1 MDKKLN
7 FGGGTARL
15 LDDPKGYV
23 FSMITATYVWLDN
36 LLYVE
41 ELAKRGQS
49 GYTELYY
56 EMLAEKLG
64 PLLKGRLERS
74 HHRRRQ
80 LLVHGLDG
88 RRPAGAQVGLPGARP
103 APMILYGRVSPCAT
117 SADDRRGEVFPFR
130 RGADRALPP
139 EGQLR
144 LGARSSAATGA
155 RSSTSRYKF
164 TGRHDDA
171 EDLTQEIFLKVFRS
185 LEKFNRDAD
194 FSTWLSSVARN
205 YCIDHYRASKREKE
219 VLVEDL
225 VAFDLAPASS
235 GSSPHRA
242 LEDRDR
248 RSFLRRGL
256 EALPDKL
263 REAVVLRDLQGLSY
277 QEMADRLG
285 LPEGT
290 VKSRINRG
298 REELS
303 RLLLRAQ
310 QPRNGDGA
318 GAAAL
323 PARR

>member
-1 MDKKLN
+1 MTDEGKSSPSDAELIERCLQKDNSAWELVV
-7 FGGGTARL
+7 ARY
-15 LDDPKGYV
+15 KRKV
-23 FSMITATYVWLDN
+23 FHI
-36 LLYVE
+36 
-41 ELAKRGQS
+41 G
-49 GYTELYY
+49 
-56 EMLAEKLG
+56 
-64 PLLKGRLERS
+64 
-74 HHRRRQ
+74 
-80 LLVHGLDG
+80 
-88 RRPAGAQVGLPGARP
+88 
-103 APMILYGRVSPCAT
+103 
-117 SADDRRGEVFPFR
+117 
-130 RGADRALPP
+130 
-139 EGQLR
+139 
-144 LGARSSAATGA
+144 
-155 RSSTSRYKF
+155 YKF

-205 YCIDHYRASKREKE
+205 FCIDHSRASKREKE

-225 VAFDLAPASS
+225 VAFDLAPAST

-277 QEMADRLG
+277 QEMADQLG

-310 QPRNGDGA
+310 QAQRGRSG
-318 GAAAL
+318 GRI

>member
-1 MDKKLN
+1 MTDEGK
-7 FGGGTARL
+7 
-15 LDDPKGYV
+15 
-23 FSMITATYVWLDN
+23 
-36 LLYVE
+36 
-41 ELAKRGQS
+41 
-49 GYTELYY
+49 
-56 EMLAEKLG
+56 
-64 PLLKGRLERS
+64 
-74 HHRRRQ
+74 
-80 LLVHGLDG
+80 
-88 RRPAGAQVGLPGARP
+88 P
-103 APMILYGRVSPCAT
+103 APSDAELIERCLQKDNSAWELVVGRYK
-117 SADDRRGEVFPFR
+117 RKVFHI
-130 RGADRALPP
+130 A
-139 EGQLR
+139 
-144 LGARSSAATGA
+144 
-155 RSSTSRYKF
+155 YKF

-205 YCIDHYRASKREKE
+205 FCIDHYRASKREKE

-225 VAFDLAPASS
+225 VAFDLAPAST

-310 QPRNGDGA
+310 QAERGRSG
-318 GAAAL
+318 GRI

>member
-1 MDKKLN
+1 MSLTGAAERYDRLRRRALRY
-7 FGGGTARL
+7 ARNEA
-15 LDDPKGYV
+15 LDDGKP
-23 FSMITATYVWLDN
+23 
-36 LLYVE
+36 
-41 ELAKRGQS
+41 
-49 GYTELYY
+49 
-56 EMLAEKLG
+56 
-64 PLLKGRLERS
+64 PLPTRS
-74 HHRRRQ
+74 
-80 LLVHGLDG
+80 
-88 RRPAGAQVGLPGARP
+88 
-103 APMILYGRVSPCAT
+103 S
-117 SADDRRGEVFPFR
+117 
-130 RGADRALPP
+130 
-139 EGQLR
+139 
-144 LGARSSAATGA
+144 SSAACRKDNAAWEQIVA
-155 RSSTSRYKF
+155 RFRRKVFHIAYKF
-164 TGRHDDA
+164 TGKHDDA

-185 LEKFNRDAD
+185 LDKFNRDAD

-205 YCIDHYRASKREKE
+205 YCIDHYRASKREQE

-235 GSSPHRA
+235 GSNPHRA

-256 EALPDKL
+256 DQLPDKL

-310 QPRNGDGA
+310 QPARAGTRGGTARGA
-318 GAAAL
+318 RAEVT
-323 PARR
+323 